1 LPELPGGFERMTAK
15 FKHTLADTVKDIR
28 KGAVATARDINDNTK
43 LAYDVKR
50 KEIEETMIPKSA
62 METLTPEEVRS
73 AEQFGLFVGFM
84 VILMILFF
92 IFWWFFG
99 RIFA

>member
-1 LPELPGGFERMTAK
+1 LPGLPGGYEIMPAK
-15 FKHTLADTVKDIR
+15 FKHTLADTVNDLK
-28 KGAVATARDINDNTK
+28 KGAVATARDINDSTK

-62 METLTPEEVRS
+62 METLTPQEIKN
-73 AEQFGLFVGFM
+73 AELFGLFIGFI

-92 IFWWFFG
+92 ISWWFFG
-99 RIFA
+99 RYFV